1 MRSRTALAVA
11 LSVLLAMPLAGCLV
25 EEDRPDRDGTAPVH
39 EGTAAGLRL
48 PDVAFTDHA
57 GQPRTLR
64 SIEADITIL
73 HVDSPYN
80 WSFLPQYT
88 QLKWVRRALP
98 NVTVAAVTL
107 SVDDRSTVGSM
118 AALRAMAGADWD
130 LGVPQGDL
138 NYTLSLRRFPTVFVL
153 DRDKVVLERSDE
165 PLGEARI
172 LEVIREGLGLPGAPA
187 EGPGVGERAP
197 DLAFRDIDGREGSV
211 SGLRGSVVLID
222 VWQILCPWCI
232 EEFNALREL
241 FANYSSQGLHILSA
255 DVVYWETDEE
265 VRAVAA
271 ANNATWTFLV
281 DGDNVQS
288 RYGVARVPTLFL
300 VDREGVVRW
309 SHEGYAPYA
318 SLAQEVERLI

>member
-1 MRSRTALAVA
+1 MRTRTVLAVI
-11 LSVLLAMPLAGCLV
+11 LVLALAMPITGCLV
-25 EEDRPDRDGTAPVH
+25 EEERPDHDGPPPVH
-39 EGTAAGLRL
+39 EGTTEGLRL
-48 PDVAFTDHA
+48 PDFAFTDHT
-57 GQPRTLR
+57 GTTRTLR
-64 SIEADITIL
+64 AIEANITLL

-98 NVTVAAVTL
+98 NVTIAAVTL
-107 SVDDRSTVGSM
+107 SVDSRSTPASM
-118 AALRAMAGADWD
+118 AALRAAAGADWD

-172 LEVIREGLGLPGAPA
+172 LEVIREELGLPLPA
-187 EGPGVGERAP
+187 TEGPGVGERAP
-197 DLAFRDIDGREGSV
+197 DLVFRDIDGREGSV
-211 SGLRGSVVLID
+211 SGLDGSVVLID

-232 EEFNALREL
+232 EEFNALQEL
-241 FANYSSQGLHILSA
+241 YANYSSQGLAILSP
-255 DVVYWETDEE
+255 DVVYWETDGE

-288 RYGVARVPTLFL
+288 RYGVLRVPTMFL

-309 SHEGYAPYA
+309 SHEGYAPY
-318 SLAQEVERLI
+318 STLAQEVEKLI

>member
-1 MRSRTALAVA
+1 MRGRTGLAA
-11 LSVLLAMPLAGCLV
+11 ILVLALAMPMTGCLV
-25 EEDRPDRDGTAPVH
+25 EEERPDDDGLPPVH
-39 EGTAAGLRL
+39 EGTTEGLRL
-48 PDVAFTDHA
+48 PDFAFTDHA
-57 GQPRTLR
+57 GAARTLR
-64 SIEADITIL
+64 AIEADITVL

-107 SVDDRSTVGSM
+107 SVDSRSSVASM
-118 AALRAMAGADWD
+118 AALRAEAGADWD

-165 PLGEARI
+165 PLGQARI
-172 LEVIREGLGLPGAPA
+172 LAVIREELGLPSAPA

-197 DLAFRDIDGREGSV
+197 DLVFRDIDGREGSV
-211 SGLRGSVVLID
+211 SGLSGSVVLVD

-232 EEFNALREL
+232 EQFSVLREMH
-241 FANYSSQGLHILSA
+241 ANFSSRGLSILSP

-288 RYGVARVPTLFL
+288 RYGVLRVPTLFL

-309 SHEGYAPYA
+309 SHEGYAPY
-318 SLAQEVERLI
+318 STLAQEVERLI

>member
-1 MRSRTALAVA
+1 MRTRTALAVA
-11 LSVLLAMPLAGCLV
+11 LSVILSMPMAGCLV
-25 EEDRPDRDGTAPVH
+25 EEEQPDHDGPPPVH
-39 EGTAAGLRL
+39 EGTTEGLRL
-48 PDVAFTDHA
+48 PDVAYTDHT
-57 GQPRTLR
+57 GQARRLR
-64 SIEADITIL
+64 AIEAEITIL

-88 QLKWVRRALP
+88 QLKWARRALP
-98 NVTVAAVTL
+98 GVTVAAVTL
-107 SVDDRSTVGSM
+107 SVDSRSSVASM
-118 AALRAMAGADWD
+118 AALRAEAGADWD

-138 NYTLSLRRFPTVFVL
+138 NFTLSLRRFPTVFVL

-165 PLGEARI
+165 PLGQARI
-172 LEVIREGLGLPGAPA
+172 LAVIREGLGLPPPAA

-197 DLAFRDIDGREGSV
+197 DLVFRDIDGREGSV
-211 SGLRGSVVLID
+211 SGLNGSVVLID

-232 EEFNALREL
+232 EQFSVLREL
-241 FANYSSQGLHILSA
+241 HANFSSRGLAILSP

-288 RYGVARVPTLFL
+288 RYGVQVVPTLFL

-309 SHEGYAPYA
+309 SHEGYAPYPA
-318 SLAQEVERLI
+318 LAQEVEKLI